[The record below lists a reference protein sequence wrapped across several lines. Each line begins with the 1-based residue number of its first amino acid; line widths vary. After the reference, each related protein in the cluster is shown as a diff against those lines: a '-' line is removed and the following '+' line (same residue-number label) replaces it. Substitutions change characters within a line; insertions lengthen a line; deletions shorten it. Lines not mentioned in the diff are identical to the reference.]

1 VRARSGRQSKPC
13 SVCVDSLVRGEN
25 IMALHELAGKQAP
38 KSMLVNVL
46 GLVSSYYTNE
56 PRGPVAFGTSGHR
69 GSSLKGTF
77 NEMHITAIAQAICEY
92 RITKGISG
100 PLFMGFDTHALSEP
114 AFRTALEVFAGNGVE
129 VVIHAKDEYTPTP
142 VISHLILGHNRG
154 KSKGFGDGVVVTPS
168 HNPPGDGGFKYNP
181 PHGGPAEVDVTLWIQ
196 ERANR
201 LIDSGGSGI
210 KRMSYEKARKANT
223 THEHDFITPFVSSL
237 AEVIDMEAIQKEG
250 IRIGA
255 DPMGGSGVHYWMPI
269 AETYNLNIE
278 VVNPDVDPTFR
289 FMTVDSDGEIRMD
302 CSSVY
307 AMASLIAVADRFD
320 IAWGNDTDFDRHGI
334 VCPAG
339 LMNPNHYLS
348 VAIWY
353 LLQNRPEWGTD
364 LKVGKTLVSSSMIDK
379 VVTAFGRKLY
389 EVPVGFKWFV
399 KGLLDGTVAFGGEE
413 SAGASF
419 LRKDGTVWSTDKDGF
434 ILTLLAAEILA
445 KTGKTPSEI
454 YQDIMVPEY
463 GEPYYKRADGPI
475 TEEQK
480 SLLKALSP
488 DLIKVP
494 ALAGLPVTAVMT
506 KAPGNDEAMGG
517 VKVVL
522 GDGSWFAMR
531 PSGTEPKMKVYV
543 ESYGGEALWQQ
554 IHDEAFPLIF
564 GKKM

>member
-1 VRARSGRQSKPC
+1 
-13 SVCVDSLVRGEN
+13 
-25 IMALHELAGKQAP
+25 MALHELAGKQAP
-38 KSMLVNVL
+38 KSMLVNVP

-92 RITKGISG
+92 RIAKGING

-142 VISHLILGHNRG
+142 VISCLILGHNRG
-154 KSKGFGDGVVVTPS
+154 KTKGFGDGVVITPS

-181 PHGGPAEVDVTLWIQ
+181 PHGGPAEVDVTRWIQ

-201 LIDSGGSGI
+201 LMDAGGYGI
-210 KRMSYEKARKANT
+210 KRMPYEKARKANT
-223 THEHDFITPFVSSL
+223 THERDFVTPFVSSL
-237 AEVIDMEAIQKEG
+237 AKVIDMEAIQKEG

-302 CSSVY
+302 CSSAY

-364 LKVGKTLVSSSMIDK
+364 LKVGGQRTRTGLSSPCWLPK
-379 VVTAFGRKLY
+379 YWQKPAKHHL
-389 EVPVGFKWFV
+389 K
-399 KGLLDGTVAFGGEE
+399 
-413 SAGASF
+413 
-419 LRKDGTVWSTDKDGF
+419 F
-434 ILTLLAAEILA
+434 IRT
-445 KTGKTPSEI
+445 
-454 YQDIMVPEY
+454 
-463 GEPYYKRADGPI
+463 
-475 TEEQK
+475 
-480 SLLKALSP
+480 
-488 DLIKVP
+488 
-494 ALAGLPVTAVMT
+494 
-506 KAPGNDEAMGG
+506 
-517 VKVVL
+517 
-522 GDGSWFAMR
+522 SWF
-531 PSGTEPKMKVYV
+531 PSMVN
-543 ESYGGEALWQQ
+543 
-554 IHDEAFPLIF
+554 LIIK
-564 GKKM
+564 GQMVLLRRNRNHY